1 MTLTIVLLIIF
12 LGLLLIF
19 LEIFLIPGTTLFGVI
34 GGLSLLAGVVVMYAY
49 YGNLWGNI
57 TLATSSVLVVIAV
70 LLGFRVIQSN
80 RLAMKAT
87 VAGRVNEIDAIQLR
101 VTDKGEA
108 ATDLRPGGKAIF
120 NGHKTDVYSSGEFI
134 SRNTSVEIIKI
145 TSDKIFVSP
154 LKS

>member
-12 LGLLLIF
+12 LGLLLVF

-34 GGLSLLAGVVVMYAY
+34 GGLSLLAGVVMMYAY

-57 TLATSSVLVVIAV
+57 ALATSLILVVIAV

-101 VTDKGEA
+101 VTDKGETV
-108 ATDLRPGGKAIF
+108 TDLRPGGKAIF